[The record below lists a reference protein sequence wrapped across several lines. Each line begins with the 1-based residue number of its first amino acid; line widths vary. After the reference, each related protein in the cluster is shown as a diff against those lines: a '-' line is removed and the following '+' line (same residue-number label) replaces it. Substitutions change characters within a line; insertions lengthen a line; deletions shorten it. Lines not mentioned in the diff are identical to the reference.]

1 MKKPNPI
8 PQLRKLQA
16 VQTKTAEL
24 LYDLGMMPYSEALD
38 DDWYVIEGWIINIE
52 ENAKIAKLEG
62 KK

>member
-16 VQTKTAEL
+16 AQTKTAIVMREN
-24 LYDLGMMPYSEALD
+24 GMMPYADALD
-38 DDWYVIEGWIINIE
+38 DEWHVLEGWIINIE

>member
-16 VQTKTAEL
+16 AQTKTEGML
-24 LYDLGMMPYSEALD
+24 RDLGMMTYADALND
-38 DDWYVIEGWIINIE
+38 EWHIIEGWIMNLD
-52 ENAKIAKLEG
+52 ENAKIAKLES